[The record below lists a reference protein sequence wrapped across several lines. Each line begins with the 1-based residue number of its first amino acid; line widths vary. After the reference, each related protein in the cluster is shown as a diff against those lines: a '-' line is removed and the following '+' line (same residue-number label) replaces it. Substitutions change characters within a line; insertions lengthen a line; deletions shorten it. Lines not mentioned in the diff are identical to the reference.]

1 MTSRTLVEKTL
12 NFDSPARVPRQ
23 MWLLPWAQKKFPEY
37 SAKIQEQFPDDL
49 IQCPALLMN
58 PPNLTGGKYQKG
70 IYIDEWG
77 CSFHNPEEGLMG
89 IVPEPLIRDWTD
101 LHKLKPPESFLNL
114 DVAAINR
121 FCQSSD
127 RFVYAGSIIRPFERF
142 QFIRTMEQSFID
154 ILMEEQGYLDLL
166 QILHNHFLKEVEA
179 WAKTDIDAI
188 FLMDD
193 WGTQDSLMVSPTIFH
208 DHFKPM
214 YKEYC
219 EIAKHYGKYVFMH
232 SDGYITD
239 IIGDLIEVGVHA
251 INSQVYCMDMN
262 ELSERYKGKITFWGE
277 IDRQSLL
284 PLAQPCEIEEAVI
297 DFHNKLYE
305 NGGIIAQC
313 EFGPAARPENVMKVF
328 ETWNRIVS

>member
-1 MTSRTLVEKTL
+1 MTSRNLVKKTL
-12 NFDSPARVPRQ
+12 NFDSPARIPRQ
-23 MWLLPWAQKKFPEY
+23 MWLLPWAQKKYPEY
-37 SAKIQEQFPDDL
+37 AAKISERYPDDL
-49 IQCPALLMN
+49 IQCPAHLLN
-58 PPNLTGGKYQKG
+58 PSKPTGGKYKKG

-77 CSFHNPEEGLMG
+77 CTFHNPEEGLMG
-89 IVPEPLIRDWTD
+89 IVPEPLIQDWSD
-101 LHKLKPPESFLNL
+101 LHKLKPPEAFLDL
-114 DVAAINR
+114 DVSAINN
-121 FCQSSD
+121 FCRSTD

-154 ILMEEQGYLDLL
+154 VLMEEQGYLDLL

-193 WGTQDSLMVSPTIFH
+193 WGTQHSLMVSPNIFH
-208 DHFKPM
+208 EHFKPM

-219 EIAKHYGKYVFMH
+219 EIAHHYGKYVFMH

-239 IIGDLIEVGVHA
+239 IIEDLIEVGVNA
-251 INSQVYCMDMN
+251 INSQVFCMNMD
-262 ELSERYKGKITFWGE
+262 ELSEKFKGRITFWGE

-284 PLAQPCEIEEAVI
+284 PSATPAEIEEAVI
-297 DFHNKLYE
+297 NFHNKLYQ

-313 EFGPAARPENVMKVF
+313 EFGPAAIPENVMKVF
-328 ETWNRIVS
+328 ESWDSVTR